1 MANIAL
7 LVPND
12 ELFRLAH
19 DALQEM
25 KKHLFM
31 MKVIETES
39 AVTEA
44 RQAINQGADI
54 IIARGLQA
62 TVIKQYTD
70 ISVVE
75 IIMTQQG
82 LVNMLERAKRILGKE
97 RPNIAIVMSK
107 NMACDMTGIGEKC
120 GVNLR
125 EYLVQNPE
133 LMKPAAMQ
141 AIEDRADLIIGGST
155 VLNMADNAG
164 VPSLYLANTEDAV
177 KNAIKEAFLLADT
190 FENGEVPGH
199 AMLSKEKG
207 TAQKDNPFVNFPYKS
222 HKMQKAVDLAE
233 KLSKTDCP
241 KLIVEPVGN
250 LHRAFINSMHN
261 RSKHSQEKLVSYD
274 CEKGKPS
281 YDDLYGRNGKVNDSL
296 KGTLVINN
304 VEYMDER
311 SQKKLLEI
319 LMFRNVIMVAK
330 TGDYKKSLI
339 PELYAR
345 MSAFAIRIPELS
357 ETQED
362 IVYLVN
368 VYMQNVTERYGK
380 YLVLTKDGERELEHH
395 PWPGGRIQLES
406 FIERLVI
413 STEHR
418 NIKST
423 DIKELYEE
431 LYEGFYGNRGD
442 EEYVN
447 RSKKSE
453 GFVRQGNMMLDKD
466 TGAEVSGFVTEF
478 SGTTGLSM
486 KEDNASRKITVDD
499 LERDRILKTIS
510 KNMGN
515 REKTAEELGISKT
528 TLWRKLRKYG
538 LMT

>member
-7 LVPND
+7 LVANN
-12 ELFRLAH
+12 ELFRQTH
-19 DALQEM
+19 DVLQEM

-62 TVIKQYTD
+62 TIIKQYTD
-70 ISVVE
+70 IPVVE
-75 IIMTQQG
+75 IVMTPQG
-82 LVNMLERAKRILGKE
+82 LINMLERAKRILHKE
-97 RPNIAIVMSK
+97 HPDIAIVMFK
-107 NMACDMTGIGEKC
+107 NMACEMAGIGEKC

-133 LMKPAAMQ
+133 LLKPAAMQ

-155 VLNMADNAG
+155 VLDMADTAG
-164 VPSLYLANTEDAV
+164 VPALYLINTEDAV

-190 FENGEVPGH
+190 FEKGDIPHRTVF
-199 AMLSKEKG
+199 EKG
-207 TAQKDNPFVNFPYKS
+207 NNAGKKENSFVNFPYTS
-222 HKMQKAVDLAE
+222 RKMQEAIELSE

-241 KLIVEPVGN
+241 KLLVEPVGN

-261 RSKHSQEKLVSYD
+261 SSKHSQEKLVSYD
-274 CEKGKPS
+274 CEKGKS
-281 YDDLYGRNGKVNDSL
+281 AYDDLYGRNGKVAESL

-304 VEYMDER
+304 IEYMDER
-311 SQKKLLEI
+311 SQKKLMEI
-319 LMFRNVIMVAK
+319 LMFRHVILVAK
-330 TGDYKKSLI
+330 TGNYRDYLI

-345 MSAFAIRIPELS
+345 MSAFAIHIPSLY
-357 ETQED
+357 ETPED
-362 IVYLVN
+362 IVYLAN
-368 VYMQNVTERYGK
+368 VYMQSITEHYGK
-380 YLVLTKDGERELEHH
+380 YHVLTKDGERELECCS
-395 PWPGGRIQLES
+395 WPGGRIQLES

-413 STEHR
+413 TAEHR
-418 NIKST
+418 NLKAV

-431 LYEGFYGNRGD
+431 LYCEESANGFGVVAESYKRYEGKSDEGF
-442 EEYVN
+442 
-447 RSKKSE
+447 
-453 GFVRQGNMMLDKD
+453 DKETD
-466 TGAEVSGFVTEF
+466 DFGAQEF
-478 SGTTGLSM
+478 SHTRM
-486 KEDNASRKITVDD
+486 KSDHSDRNMTVQD

-515 REKTAEELGISKT
+515 REKTAVELGISKT
-528 TLWRKLRKYG
+528 TLWRKLRKYN
-538 LMT
+538 LMM

>member
-12 ELFRLAH
+12 ELFRLSH

-25 KKHLFM
+25 KKRLFM

-70 ISVVE
+70 VSVVE

-82 LVNMLERAKRILGKE
+82 LIDMLGRARRILGKE
-97 RPNIAIVMSK
+97 HPNIAIVMSK

-133 LMKPAAMQ
+133 LLKPAAMQ

-164 VPSLYLANTEDAV
+164 IPSLYLANTEDSV

-190 FENGEVPGH
+190 FENGEIPVH
-199 AMLSKEKG
+199 AVISREKG
-207 TAQKDNPFVNFPYKS
+207 TGKKENSFVNFPYKS
-222 HKMQKAVDLAE
+222 RKMQKTVDLAE
-233 KLSKTDCP
+233 KLSRTDCP

-250 LHRAFINSMHN
+250 LHRAFINAMHN
-261 RSKHSQEKLVSYD
+261 SSRHSQEKLVIYD
-274 CEKGKPS
+274 CEKGKPA

-304 VEYMDER
+304 IEYLDER
-311 SQKKLLEI
+311 SQKKLMEI

-330 TGDYKKSLI
+330 TGNYREYLI

-345 MSAFAIRIPELS
+345 MSAFAINIPSLS
-357 ETQED
+357 ETPED
-362 IVYLVN
+362 IVYLAN
-368 VYMQNVTERYGK
+368 VYMQSITERYGK
-380 YLVLTKDGERELEHH
+380 YHVLTKDGERELELE
-395 PWPGGRIQLES
+395 PWTGGRIQLES

-413 STEHR
+413 SMERR
-418 NIKST
+418 NIKAV
-423 DIKELYEE
+423 DIKELYDE
-431 LYEGFYGNRGD
+431 LYGEGYVKRFDEDAEDHKEKDRTSAGAFYD
-442 EEYVN
+442 ENEDPGMSDHSHIVEKSG
-447 RSKKSE
+447 RS
-453 GFVRQGNMMLDKD
+453 M
-466 TGAEVSGFVTEF
+466 
-478 SGTTGLSM
+478 
-486 KEDNASRKITVDD
+486 TVQD

-515 REKTAEELGISKT
+515 REKTAIELGISKT
-528 TLWRKLRKYG
+528 TLWRKLRKYN